1 MENKEEYDV
10 IILGTGIGGTMLG
23 AILSR
28 NKLKVLMLDSE
39 THPRFAIG
47 EATTPDTNFRLKLL
61 ALKYGLPEISFLSAF
76 QPLRDYVSPACGVK
90 RAFSFLYQRE
100 GKDQIPTE
108 THQYPTLAPPMGPDC
123 HFFRQDTDAF
133 MMAVAVD
140 YGAKVRQKTR
150 IAEIDIQEDRVT
162 LTSEKGETF
171 RGKYLVDGTGMKSV
185 LSHKFQLRDDPD
197 KFRTNTRAIFTHMVG
212 VKLYDQVGAS
222 RQKHGLKYPLSQS
235 TLHHVFEGGWFWI
248 IPFNNHQDST
258 NPLCSV
264 GLVLN
269 RRIHPETGMD
279 AEVEF
284 WSYVNKFPDMV
295 RQFEGAQA
303 IRDWVST
310 GRLQYGAKSISGHRY
325 CLLSHAGFFI
335 DPLYSTG
342 LALTTAWVDL
352 LGGQLLKAFSS
363 GDFAVESFDHLNV
376 FFSNN
381 IGYAD
386 EMVSSS
392 FVAFRDFDLWDAWFR
407 VWVLALFIGTALN
420 ASLYLR
426 YRQTKDKRVL
436 DQTGKE
442 PYSVLLGGKFP
453 EFQKLYRQALAE
465 MDRVRDGQTSPAEAA
480 KQIRGL
486 FKGIEYLPT
495 YWHWHQAS
503 VRTTPA
509 FTIWGMT
516 RMYIWFLLF
525 APRATR
531 KLLFG
536 WRPLTAY
543 NYVLASILDNN
554 RISKRRKRSY
564 IRDVFKSW
572 NLDWLSAKSVEPNGH
587 RPDTI
592 AAKSP
597 HREMNET
604 PVSVSATLP

>member
-1 MENKEEYDV
+1 MDNNNEYDV

-23 AILSR
+23 AILAR
-28 NKLKVLMLDSE
+28 HKLRVLMLDSE

-61 ALKYGLPEISFLSAF
+61 GLKYELPEISFLSAF
-76 QPLRDYVSPACGVK
+76 QPLRDYISPACGVK

-100 GKDQIPTE
+100 GKDQIATE

-123 HFFRQDTDAF
+123 HFFRQDTDAY
-133 MMAVAVD
+133 MMAVAVN

-150 IAEIDIQEDRVT
+150 VADIDIQEDHVA

-212 VKLYDQVGAS
+212 VRLYDQVGAS
-222 RQKHGLKYPLSQS
+222 RKKHGLKYPLSQS
-235 TLHHVFEGGWFWI
+235 TLHHVFEGGWFWV

-279 AEVEF
+279 AEEEF
-284 WSYVNKFPDMV
+284 WSYVKKFPDMV

-303 IRDWVST
+303 IRGWVST
-310 GRLQYGAKSISGHRY
+310 GRLQYGAKSITGHRY
-325 CLLSHAGFFI
+325 SLLSHAGFFI

-352 LGGQLLKAFSS
+352 LGGQLLKAFAS
-363 GDFAVESFDHLNV
+363 GDFSVESFEHLNV

-386 EMVSSS
+386 EVVSSS
-392 FVAFRDFDLWDAWFR
+392 FVAFRDFDLWDAWYR
-407 VWVLALFIGTALN
+407 VSVLALVIGTALN
-420 ASLYLR
+420 ASLYLK
-426 YRQTKDKRVL
+426 YRQTKDRRVF

-480 KQIRGL
+480 QKIRSL
-486 FKGIEYLPT
+486 FKGIKYVPA
-495 YWHWHQAS
+495 YWRWHEAS
-503 VRTTPA
+503 VRTTPS

-525 APRATR
+525 APAELRR
-531 KLLFG
+531 PLFG
-536 WRPLTAY
+536 WNPLTAY
-543 NYVLASILDNN
+543 KYVFGSILENN
-554 RISKRRKRSY
+554 GASRRRKRSY
-564 IRDVFKSW
+564 IRDVFKAW
-572 NLDWLSAKSVEPNGH
+572 NRDWLPERLASS
-587 RPDTI
+587 R
-592 AAKSP
+592 S
-597 HREMNET
+597 R
-604 PVSVSATLP
+604 L